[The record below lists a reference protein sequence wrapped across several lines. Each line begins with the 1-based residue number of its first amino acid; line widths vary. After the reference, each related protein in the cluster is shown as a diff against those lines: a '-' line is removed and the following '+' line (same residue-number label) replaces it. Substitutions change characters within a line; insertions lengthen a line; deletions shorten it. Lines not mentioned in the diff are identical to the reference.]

1 MAQYDGCSI
10 NSGCGCLQVVGV
22 INIGSCSYLYL
33 AECSELVKCDH
44 NNLCYSP
51 DHICVYHPRYQSL
64 PVCYP
69 VPNYNQQL
77 CPPISIMPNIPAN
90 STWAQNGVTVA
101 GRSEGDNSTNQLWNA
116 GGLFVDDDET
126 VVIADSW
133 NHRIIQWKKGYAHGQ
148 IVAGGNDKGIRLDQ
162 LNEPSDVLV
171 DKETDSVIICD
182 RWKLRVVRWSRHNGT
197 KQGEILI
204 DNIDSYGLT
213 MDDQRYLYVSD
224 YRKFEVRRY
233 GLGDKNGILV
243 AGGNGGGI
251 DLGQLKFPSAKE
263 GIVVTGGHDAGN
275 ASTQLSYPKGIFV
288 DMLGTVYVADNWSHR
303 VMRWPS
309 GAKQGD
315 VIAGGNGYGLEA
327 NQFAYPVGLS
337 FDRNG
342 NLYVVD
348 QFNRRVQ
355 RFSLV

>member
-1 MAQYDGCSI
+1 M
-10 NSGCGCLQVVGV
+10 
-22 INIGSCSYLYL
+22 
-33 AECSELVKCDH
+33 K
-44 NNLCYSP
+44 
-51 DHICVYHPRYQSL
+51 
-64 PVCYP
+64 
-69 VPNYNQQL
+69 
-77 CPPISIMPNIPAN
+77 
-90 STWAQNGVTVA
+90 
-101 GRSEGDNSTNQLWNA
+101 WN
-116 GGLFVDDDET
+116 
-126 VVIADSW
+126 
-133 NHRIIQWKKGYAHGQ
+133 KG
-148 IVAGGNDKGIRLDQ
+148 
-162 LNEPSDVLV
+162 
-171 DKETDSVIICD
+171 
-182 RWKLRVVRWSRHNGT
+182 
-197 KQGEILI
+197 
-204 DNIDSYGLT
+204 
-213 MDDQRYLYVSD
+213 
-224 YRKFEVRRY
+224 
-233 GLGDKNGILV
+233 
-243 AGGNGGGI
+243 
-251 DLGQLKFPSAKE
+251 AKE